1 MGRGHTGE
9 PNDQVPCLSASHAP
23 AILFIVS
30 TSDQVCRQ
38 EIRRRI
44 TIAGVKPSKKSENEL
59 IAWIRSQSSAGGPDL
74 PIGIGDDMAMI
85 RGGEEGILVT
95 SDMLMDGVDFDAAVH
110 APDRIG
116 RKALAV
122 SLSDCAAMAVRPRWA
137 MVSVALPNAWTMMQA
152 QKLFEGVDRLARQY
166 EVALIGGDTNSWDRL
181 LVIDVTVIAEPW
193 GAQGSAGSLRIE
205 PVRRSG
211 MLPGDLLV
219 VSGKLGGSILG
230 HHLDFTPRVL
240 EAKRLAEKLGPS
252 LHAMVDLS
260 DGFSMDAHRLADASG
275 CGIVCLPQI
284 VESLASEA
292 AIELAN
298 KDGRTV
304 LDHVLNDGEDFELLC
319 AVDAAAWSALS
330 ESEFHA
336 EAGTIAGFRMI
347 GSAEFGSG
355 VCFLNADGSRTPI
368 EPRGWQHFT
377 DHA

>member
-1 MGRGHTGE
+1 MNAESKGEDRLTG
-9 PNDQVPCLSASHAP
+9 
-23 AILFIVS
+23 
-30 TSDQVCRQ
+30 
-38 EIRRRI
+38 
-44 TIAGVKPSKKSENEL
+44 
-59 IAWIRSQSSAGGPDL
+59 WIRSRWPDGGADL

-85 RGGEEGILVT
+85 RGGTGGILVT

-116 RKALAV
+116 RKALAA

-137 MVSVALPNAWTMMQA
+137 MVSVALPNAWTMTQA
-152 QKLFEGVDRLARQY
+152 RELYEGIDRLARQY
-166 EVALIGGDTNSWDRL
+166 DVTLIGGDTNSWDKP

-193 GAQGSAGSLRIE
+193 EVQGSASASRIE

-230 HHLDFTPRVL
+230 RHLDFEPRVL
-240 EAKRLAEKLGPS
+240 EARLLAEKLGPA
-252 LHAMVDLS
+252 LHAMMDLS
-260 DGFSMDAHRLADASG
+260 DGFSTDAHRLADASG
-275 CGIVCLPQI
+275 CGIVCLPQV

-292 AIELAN
+292 ANELAK

-319 AVDAAAWSALS
+319 AVDPAAWSAWS
-330 ESEFHA
+330 ETVDHA
-336 EAGTIAGFRMI
+336 EAGANAGFRMI
-347 GSAEFGSG
+347 GSAESGCG

>member
-1 MGRGHTGE
+1 
-9 PNDQVPCLSASHAP
+9 
-23 AILFIVS
+23 
-30 TSDQVCRQ
+30 
-38 EIRRRI
+38 
-44 TIAGVKPSKKSENEL
+44 
-59 IAWIRSQSSAGGPDL
+59 
-74 PIGIGDDMAMI
+74 
-85 RGGEEGILVT
+85 
-95 SDMLMDGVDFDAAVH
+95 
-110 APDRIG
+110 
-116 RKALAV
+116 
-122 SLSDCAAMAVRPRWA
+122 

-377 DHA
+377 DHS